1 MVLEIVIDCWRHAL
15 ELMRNHHSGSK
26 VLDTAQTQSRMLGH
40 NGIGSTVTILVAHEI
55 LSGVIFIT

>member
-1 MVLEIVIDCWRHAL
+1 
-15 ELMRNHHSGSK
+15 
-26 VLDTAQTQSRMLGH
+26 MLGH